1 MYGKV
6 WRSGSPYITS
16 KGRARIAVA
25 KFATAVS
32 KFLSD
37 ADLSNIFQSACM
49 NAAPKMQEKTKP
61 LIGE

>member
-6 WRSGSPYITS
+6 WGSGSPYITS
-16 KGRARIAVA
+16 KGRARIAVE

-32 KFLSD
+32 RFLSD
-37 ADLSNIFQSACM
+37 ADLSNIFQRACM
-49 NAAPKMQEKTKP
+49 SAAPKMQEKTKP